1 MADRVDVAYVL
12 IWDRIVGAVAWDEAR
27 GFATFEYDD
36 DFLDLGLELSPLRM
50 PASGARSG
58 QDLFS
63 FPHLPEGTYK
73 GLPGLLADSLPDRF
87 GNAIIDQ
94 WLARQ
99 GRRPADFSPVER
111 LCYTGRRGMGAL
123 EFKPVI
129 NEDLDESVPV
139 QVRELTSLAQEVL
152 DYRGGLKTNIGNDA
166 GGALK
171 NMGGDSKTAGGA
183 LLDIIRVGTSAGGN
197 RPKAV
202 IALNDETGEVRSGQ
216 VRAPEGFGYWIL
228 KFDGVTDRSLGD
240 PAGYGRIEFAYHL
253 MATAAGIDMTEC
265 RLLEE
270 GGRAHFMTRRF
281 DRLDVGSELQHET
294 GDKLHLHSLCGLA
307 HFDYNSPGSH
317 SYEEAFQVMREL
329 RLSYHDIE
337 QLFRRMVF
345 NVVAR
350 NQDDHT
356 KNIAF
361 LMDREGRWRLS
372 PAFDLAYAYN
382 PKGRYTS
389 SHQMTI
395 AGRRGS
401 FVLEELVE
409 VGQENSVNSPE
420 EIVREIAGVVSTW
433 PSLAKDAGV
442 PEGQVESIGRSHR
455 MYIV

>member
-1 MADRVDVAYVL
+1 ML
-12 IWDRIVGAVAWDEAR
+12 IWDRIVGAVAWDDAR

-50 PASGARSG
+50 PAADARSG
-58 QDLFS
+58 QELFS
-63 FPHLPEGTYK
+63 FPHLPEETFK

-99 GRRPADFSPVER
+99 GRRPAEFSPVER

-139 QVRELTSLAQEVL
+139 HVRELTSLAQEVL
-152 DYRGGLKTNIGNDA
+152 DYRGGLKADIEKDA
-166 GGALK
+166 GGT
-171 NMGGDSKTAGGA
+171 M
-183 LLDIIRVGTSAGGN
+183 LDIIRVGTSAGGN

-216 VRAPEGFGYWIL
+216 VRAPGGFGYWIL

-240 PAGYGRIEFAYHL
+240 PAGYGRIEFAYHR
-253 MATAAGIDMTEC
+253 MAIAAGIEMTEC

-281 DRLDVGSELQHET
+281 DRVDVEGGSQHGA

-329 RLSYHDIE
+329 RLPYHDIE

-345 NVVAR
+345 NVIAR

-361 LMDREGRWRLS
+361 LMDREGDWRLS

-382 PKGRYTS
+382 PKGRYTA

-420 EIVREIAGVVSTW
+420 DIVREIAGVVSSW
-433 PSLAKDAGV
+433 PSFAKDSGV
-442 PEGQVESIGRSHR
+442 PGGQIESIGRAHR
-455 MYIV
+455 LYIA

>member
-1 MADRVDVAYVL
+1 MMADRVDVAYVM
-12 IWDRIVGAVAWDEAR
+12 IWDRIVGAVAWDDAR
-27 GFATFEYDD
+27 GFATFEYDE
-36 DFLDLGLELSPLRM
+36 DFLDMGLELSPLRM
-50 PASGARSG
+50 PAAGARSG
-58 QDLFS
+58 QSLFS
-63 FPHLPEGTYK
+63 FPHLPEGTFR
-73 GLPGLLADSLPDRF
+73 GLPGMLVDSLPDRF

-129 NEDLDESVPV
+129 NETLDESVPV
-139 QVRELTSLAQEVL
+139 HVRELTSLAQEVL
-152 DYRGGLKTNIGNDA
+152 DYRGGLKTRIEQD
-166 GGALK
+166 
-171 NMGGDSKTAGGA
+171 TGGA

-228 KFDGVTDRSLGD
+228 KFDGVTDRALGD
-240 PAGYGRIEFAYHL
+240 LAGYGRIEFAYHR
-253 MATAAGIDMTEC
+253 MAIVAGIDMTEC

-281 DRLDVGSELQHET
+281 DRVDVEDGSPLDA

-317 SYEEAFQVMREL
+317 SYEETFQVMREL
-329 RLSYHDIE
+329 KLPYHDIE

-345 NVVAR
+345 NVIAR

-361 LMDREGRWRLS
+361 LMDREGVWRLS

-401 FVLEELVE
+401 FILEELVE

-420 EIVREIAGVVSTW
+420 DIVREIVEVVSSW
-433 PSLAKDAGV
+433 PSFAKDAGV
-442 PEGQVESIGRSHR
+442 PDGQIESIGRAHR
-455 MYIV
+455 LYIV

>member
-1 MADRVDVAYVL
+1 MTDRVDVAYVL
-12 IWDRIVGAVAWDEAR
+12 IWGRIVGAVAWDDAR
-27 GFATFEYDD
+27 GFATFEYDE
-36 DFLDLGLELSPLRM
+36 DFLDLGLELSPLKM
-50 PASGARSG
+50 PSAGTRSE

-63 FPHLPEGTYK
+63 FPHLPEGTFK

-139 QVRELTSLAQEVL
+139 HVRELTSLAQEVL
-152 DYRGGLKTNIGNDA
+152 DYRGGLKTNIGNDVSGIPKDA
-166 GGALK
+166 
-171 NMGGDSKTAGGA
+171 DGA

-240 PAGYGRIEFAYHL
+240 PAGYGRIEFAYHR
-253 MATAAGIDMTEC
+253 MATAAGIEMTEC

-270 GGRAHFMTRRF
+270 AGRAHFMTRRF
-281 DRLDVGSELQHET
+281 DRVDAEGESQLDA

-329 RLSYHDIE
+329 RLPYHDTE

-345 NVVAR
+345 NVIAR

-361 LMDREGRWRLS
+361 LMDREGDWSLS

-420 EIVREIAGVVSTW
+420 EIVREIVEVISTW
-433 PSLAKDAGV
+433 PSFAKDAGV
-442 PEGQVESIGRSHR
+442 SGGQIESIGRAHR
-455 MYIV
+455 LYIV